1 LGFFISF
8 LNKGK
13 KKASIEE
20 LLAHK
25 DGINHR
31 EDERLFARLE

>member
-1 LGFFISF
+1 
-8 LNKGK
+8 LNKAKKTGK
-13 KKASIEE
+13 IKI